1 MATFATNMPLS
12 HEDQYLLASILP
24 VTTSKVVAAAPARLY
39 QAAFAT
45 PNTWSSTGRKG
56 VLVFGYDS
64 TARSRSTA
72 TSASRVHWLR
82 LVDLRRGSVLWTHEM
97 RELAEYET
105 DKPFFHVLTSTN
117 CLFGFRF
124 EEDEDAAAF
133 YAQVTHRVV
142 ETPAR
147 KRPTPSRSSSS
158 SSIPTVSKPVDR
170 TKISSPVTDSFE
182 HVGHLSPTDE
192 TPEWGKLVSRLEN
205 YGIEAELVEENIE
218 FVKGFLAGAEVVR
231 ETVAHSSSRS
241 SASGSPKSTSQPSL
255 KSTVHSSPQSPQSTH
270 VPAPYSRGSSKSSS
284 LESLDDYYSHERG
297 ASRDYYRHAPTT
309 TTSSRRPAMPKRA
322 HSDYYHH

>member
-12 HEDQYLLASILP
+12 HEDQYILASILP
-24 VTTSKVVAAAPARLY
+24 PMTSKVVAAAPARLY
-39 QAAFAT
+39 QAAFAA
-45 PNTWSSTGRKG
+45 PNAWSSTGRKG

-64 TARSRSTA
+64 TARSRSAA
-72 TSASRVHWLR
+72 TSAKRVHWLR
-82 LVDLRRGSVLWTHEM
+82 LVDLRRGSVLWEHEL
-97 RELAEYET
+97 RDIAEYEA
-105 DKPFFHVLTSTN
+105 DKPFFHVLTSTA
-117 CLFGFRF
+117 CMFGFRF

-133 YAQVTHRVV
+133 FAQVTHRVG
-142 ETPAR
+142 EIPTK
-147 KRPTPSRSSSS
+147 KRPTPSRASSSS
-158 SSIPTVSKPVDR
+158 SVPTVSKPA
-170 TKISSPVTDSFE
+170 SSKSPSPLPE
-182 HVGHLSPTDE
+182 LSLDDGTA
-192 TPEWGKLVSRLEN
+192 EWGKLVSRLEN

-241 SASGSPKSTSQPSL
+241 SASGSPKSTTQPSL
-255 KSTVHSSPQSPQSTH
+255 KGSVQSSPQTTYS
-270 VPAPYSRGSSKSSS
+270 PAPYSRGSSQSSS

-322 HSDYYHH
+322 HSDYYRH